1 MNKKTESPLLHPSA
15 LSPQPFLRVFCAVEL
30 PGSIRASAGEHIEAL
45 RRLAPDVRAGWER
58 PEKLHITLKFLGEI
72 EQARVSALAEAAC
85 AAARS
90 LEPFDLS
97 VEGAGAF
104 PPRGPA
110 RVLWL
115 GLKDSAGALALLQR
129 RLEEEC
135 VARGFAR
142 EARPFKA
149 HVTIA
154 RLRRPTGA
162 RRLAALHEEKGFA
175 RAEFS
180 VRDLVLIRS
189 ELGRGGS
196 RYTEL
201 SRHPL
206 GGPAAGL

>member
-1 MNKKTESPLLHPSA
+1 MSQQSDDSIIHPS
-15 LSPQPFLRVFCAVEL
+15 PCGPHPFLRVFCAVEL
-30 PGSIRASAGEHIEAL
+30 PDSIRASAGEQIEAL

-72 EQARVSALAEAAC
+72 EQARVGALAAA
-85 AAARS
+85 AERAARS

-104 PPRGPA
+104 PPRGAA

-115 GLKDSAGALALLQR
+115 GLKDSTSALALLQR
-129 RLEEEC
+129 RLEDEC
-135 VARGFAR
+135 AAEGFDR
-142 EARPFKA
+142 EARPFNP

-154 RLRRPTGA
+154 RLRLPAGA
-162 RRLAALHEEKGFA
+162 RRLATLHEEKGFA

-196 RYTEL
+196 RYSLL

-206 GGPAAGL
+206 GGHLLT